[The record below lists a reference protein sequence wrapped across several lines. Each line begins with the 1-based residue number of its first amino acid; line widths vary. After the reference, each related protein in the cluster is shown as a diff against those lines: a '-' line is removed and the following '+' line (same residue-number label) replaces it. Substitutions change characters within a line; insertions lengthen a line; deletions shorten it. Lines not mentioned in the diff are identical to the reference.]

1 MITFG
6 FLSIV
11 HVSALAHEWQYFTLP
26 MTSNI
31 SLTPQKLSISFPFEI
46 VFSFLSKILTLV
58 INLTYFTKERKVR
71 RWSETIWR
79 RPDHTKCPD
88 WSAPGQKI
96 LASTM
101 KLTGL
106 ADCNR
111 SSFFY
116 PLDQVL
122 RDFRKSQFELPCIRG
137 TAFSLFSPVTRNT
150 RLVCPDLLSEW
161 IKLRLTYF
169 G

>member
-11 HVSALAHEWQYFTLP
+11 HVSALAHEWQYFALP

-71 RWSETIWR
+71 RWSETFWR

-116 PLDQVL
+116 PLT
-122 RDFRKSQFELPCIRG
+122 RFYKIFENNNLNCYVFVGRRFQCFPGNQKHQACLPWPAKRVG
-137 TAFSLFSPVTRNT
+137 
-150 RLVCPDLLSEW
+150 
-161 IKLRLTYF
+161 
-169 G
+169 

>member
-31 SLTPQKLSISFPFEI
+31 SLTPQKLSISFPFET

-71 RWSETIWR
+71 RWSETFWR

-116 PLDQVL
+116 PLT
-122 RDFRKSQFELPCIRG
+122 RFYEIFENNNLNCYVFVGRRFQCFPGNQKHQACLPWPAKRVG
-137 TAFSLFSPVTRNT
+137 
-150 RLVCPDLLSEW
+150 
-161 IKLRLTYF
+161 
-169 G
+169 

>member
-1 MITFG
+1 MDRVTRDDCNSYCHDYIR
-6 FLSIV
+6 
-11 HVSALAHEWQYFTLP
+11 VSLDRTCFSSRSRVAIFHAPDDQQHFTDSAEAFDL
-26 MTSNI
+26 
-31 SLTPQKLSISFPFEI
+31 
-46 VFSFLSKILTLV
+46 FSFWNCFQFSLV

-71 RWSETIWR
+71 RWSETFWR

-111 SSFFY
+111 FSFFY
-116 PLDQVL
+116 PLT
-122 RDFRKSQFELPCIRG
+122 RFYEIFENNNLNCYVFVGRRFQCFPGNQKHQACLPWPAKRVG
-137 TAFSLFSPVTRNT
+137 
-150 RLVCPDLLSEW
+150 
-161 IKLRLTYF
+161 
-169 G
+169 

>member
-71 RWSETIWR
+71 RWSETCWR

-116 PLDQVL
+116 PLTRFYVFVGQC
-122 RDFRKSQFELPCIRG
+122 FQCFPGNQKYQACLPWPAKRVG
-137 TAFSLFSPVTRNT
+137 
-150 RLVCPDLLSEW
+150 
-161 IKLRLTYF
+161 
-169 G
+169 

>member
-71 RWSETIWR
+71 RWSETFWR

-116 PLDQVL
+116 PLT
-122 RDFRKSQFELPCIRG
+122 RFYEIFENNNLNCYVFVGRRFPCFPGNQKHQACLPWPAKRVG
-137 TAFSLFSPVTRNT
+137 
-150 RLVCPDLLSEW
+150 
-161 IKLRLTYF
+161 
-169 G
+169 

>member
-6 FLSIV
+6 FLLIV

-71 RWSETIWR
+71 RWSETFWR

-111 SSFFY
+111 SSLFY
-116 PLDQVL
+116 PLT
-122 RDFRKSQFELPCIRG
+122 RFYEIFENNNLNCYVFVGRRFQCFPGNQKHQACLPWPAKRVG
-137 TAFSLFSPVTRNT
+137 
-150 RLVCPDLLSEW
+150 
-161 IKLRLTYF
+161 
-169 G
+169 

>member
-71 RWSETIWR
+71 RWSETFWR

-116 PLDQVL
+116 PLT
-122 RDFRKSQFELPCIRG
+122 RFYEIFENNNLNCYVFVGRRFQCFPGNQKHQACLPWPAKRVG
-137 TAFSLFSPVTRNT
+137 
-150 RLVCPDLLSEW
+150 
-161 IKLRLTYF
+161 
-169 G
+169 

>member
-71 RWSETIWR
+71 RWSETFWR

-116 PLDQVL
+116 PLT
-122 RDFRKSQFELPCIRG
+122 RFYEIFENNNLNCYVFVGRRFQCFPGNQKHQTCLPWPAKRVG
-137 TAFSLFSPVTRNT
+137 
-150 RLVCPDLLSEW
+150 
-161 IKLRLTYF
+161 
-169 G
+169 

>member
-58 INLTYFTKERKVR
+58 ISLTYFTKERKVR
-71 RWSETIWR
+71 RWSATIWR

-116 PLDQVL
+116 PLT
-122 RDFRKSQFELPCIRG
+122 RFYEIFENNNLNCYVFVGRRFQCFPGNQKHQACLPWPAKRVG
-137 TAFSLFSPVTRNT
+137 
-150 RLVCPDLLSEW
+150 
-161 IKLRLTYF
+161 
-169 G
+169 

>member
-58 INLTYFTKERKVR
+58 INLTYFTKERKVT
-71 RWSETIWR
+71 RWSETFWR

-116 PLDQVL
+116 PLT
-122 RDFRKSQFELPCIRG
+122 RFYEIFENNNLNCYVFVGRRFQCFPGNQKHQACLPWPAKRVG
-137 TAFSLFSPVTRNT
+137 
-150 RLVCPDLLSEW
+150 
-161 IKLRLTYF
+161 
-169 G
+169 

>member
-46 VFSFLSKILTLV
+46 VFSFVSKILTLA

-71 RWSETIWR
+71 RWSETFWR

-96 LASTM
+96 FASTM

-116 PLDQVL
+116 PLT
-122 RDFRKSQFELPCIRG
+122 RFYEIFENNNLNCYVFVGRRFQCFPGNQKHQACLPWPAKRVG
-137 TAFSLFSPVTRNT
+137 
-150 RLVCPDLLSEW
+150 
-161 IKLRLTYF
+161 
-169 G
+169 

>member
-71 RWSETIWR
+71 RWSETFWR

-111 SSFFY
+111 FSFFY
-116 PLDQVL
+116 PLT
-122 RDFRKSQFELPCIRG
+122 RFYEIFENNNLNCYVFVGRRFQCFPGNQKHQACLPWPAKRVG
-137 TAFSLFSPVTRNT
+137 
-150 RLVCPDLLSEW
+150 
-161 IKLRLTYF
+161 
-169 G
+169 

>member
-96 LASTM
+96 LVSTM

-116 PLDQVL
+116 PLT
-122 RDFRKSQFELPCIRG
+122 RFYEIFENNNLNCYVFVGRRFQCFPGNQKHQACLPWPAKRVG
-137 TAFSLFSPVTRNT
+137 
-150 RLVCPDLLSEW
+150 
-161 IKLRLTYF
+161 
-169 G
+169 

>member
-116 PLDQVL
+116 PLT
-122 RDFRKSQFELPCIRG
+122 RFYEIFENNNLNCYVFVGRRFQCFPGNQKHQAGLPWPAKRVG
-137 TAFSLFSPVTRNT
+137 
-150 RLVCPDLLSEW
+150 
-161 IKLRLTYF
+161 
-169 G
+169 

>member
-58 INLTYFTKERKVR
+58 ISLTYFTKERKVR

-88 WSAPGQKI
+88 WPAPGQKI

-116 PLDQVL
+116 PLT
-122 RDFRKSQFELPCIRG
+122 RFYEIFENNNLNCYVFVGRRFQCFPGNQKHQACLPWPAKRVG
-137 TAFSLFSPVTRNT
+137 
-150 RLVCPDLLSEW
+150 
-161 IKLRLTYF
+161 
-169 G
+169 

>member
-116 PLDQVL
+116 PLT
-122 RDFRKSQFELPCIRG
+122 RFYEIFENNNLNCYVFVGRRFQCFPGNQKYQACLPWPAKRVG
-137 TAFSLFSPVTRNT
+137 
-150 RLVCPDLLSEW
+150 
-161 IKLRLTYF
+161 
-169 G
+169 

>member
-71 RWSETIWR
+71 RWSETFWR

-116 PLDQVL
+116 PLT
-122 RDFRKSQFELPCIRG
+122 RFYEIFENNNLNCYVFVGRRFQCFPGKQKHQACLPWPAKRVG
-137 TAFSLFSPVTRNT
+137 
-150 RLVCPDLLSEW
+150 
-161 IKLRLTYF
+161 
-169 G
+169 

>member
-116 PLDQVL
+116 PLT
-122 RDFRKSQFELPCIRG
+122 RFYEIFENNNLNCYVFVGRRFQCFPGNQKHQACLPWPAKRVG
-137 TAFSLFSPVTRNT
+137 
-150 RLVCPDLLSEW
+150 
-161 IKLRLTYF
+161 
-169 G
+169 

>member
-46 VFSFLSKILTLV
+46 VFSFFSKILTLV

-71 RWSETIWR
+71 RWSETFWR
-79 RPDHTKCPD
+79 RPDHTKSPD

-116 PLDQVL
+116 PLT
-122 RDFRKSQFELPCIRG
+122 RFYEIFENNNLNCYVFVGRCFQCFPGNQKYQACLPWPAKRVG
-137 TAFSLFSPVTRNT
+137 
-150 RLVCPDLLSEW
+150 
-161 IKLRLTYF
+161 
-169 G
+169 

>member
-71 RWSETIWR
+71 RWSETFWR

-96 LASTM
+96 LVSTM

-116 PLDQVL
+116 PLT
-122 RDFRKSQFELPCIRG
+122 RFYEIFENNNLNCYVFVGRRFQCFPGNQKHQACLPWPAKRVG
-137 TAFSLFSPVTRNT
+137 
-150 RLVCPDLLSEW
+150 
-161 IKLRLTYF
+161 
-169 G
+169 

>member
-58 INLTYFTKERKVR
+58 VNLTYFTKERKVR
-71 RWSETIWR
+71 RWSETFWR

-116 PLDQVL
+116 PLT
-122 RDFRKSQFELPCIRG
+122 RFYEIFENNNLNCYVFVGRRFQCFPGNQKHQACLPWPAKRVG
-137 TAFSLFSPVTRNT
+137 
-150 RLVCPDLLSEW
+150 
-161 IKLRLTYF
+161 
-169 G
+169 

>member
-71 RWSETIWR
+71 RWSETFWR

-116 PLDQVL
+116 PLT
-122 RDFRKSQFELPCIRG
+122 RFYEIFENNNLNCYVFVGRRFQCFPGNQKHQACLPWPAKR
-137 TAFSLFSPVTRNT
+137 V
-150 RLVCPDLLSEW
+150 D
-161 IKLRLTYF
+161 
-169 G
+169 